1 MLAPLPDFKALARD
15 IQNRNNHIIG
25 TDQMEARH
33 FREFFGTSLIVVEK
47 VWEMLETNF
56 LLPDGCGLAC
66 YVGCRRVIFVA
77 QMATGD
83 ILCHVGDMSRH
94 VAGHVADTR
103 KCFVGRVSKTT
114 RHLTTCRG
122 IPVKNLKE

>member
-56 LLPDGCGLAC
+56 LLPDGCGLAR

-77 QMATGD
+77 QMATF
-83 ILCHVGDMSRH
+83 CVGRRH
-94 VAGHVADTR
+94 VATR
-103 KCFVGRVSKTT
+103 RWSCCRHKKMFCRQGVQNDKTDMLGDS
-114 RHLTTCRG
+114 R
-122 IPVKNLKE
+122 